1 MRFLDDHFR
10 PATIPISMNRS
21 DSLSFAIPAALAL
34 LLLGIFFR
42 VLRVEVAPEI
52 LPNFSPLM
60 ASALCGALFLPG
72 WIGLAVPVS
81 ALVLSDVVLNAHY
94 GAPIFSDQLLWTL
107 PGYLVAVA
115 LGWSLRG
122 RSGLLPVLTGTLAA
136 SVFFYLVTNTGSWLG
151 LTSYPQNFSGW
162 VQALT
167 VGLPGYPP
175 TWTFLRNSLV
185 GDLLFAALFVV
196 VERSLL
202 HRRISAVA

>member
-1 MRFLDDHFR
+1 MT
-10 PATIPISMNRS
+10 PNRIVS
-21 DSLSFAIPAALAL
+21 STSAMYVAL
-34 LLLGIFFR
+34 LLLLLGTFFR
-42 VLRVEVAPEI
+42 VIRVEVAPDV

-60 ASALCGALFLPG
+60 ASALCGALFLSG
-72 WIGLAVPVS
+72 WIGLAVPVA
-81 ALVLSDVVLNAHY
+81 ALVLSDVVLNTHY
-94 GAPIFSDQLLWTL
+94 GAPIISAQLLWTL

-122 RSGLLPVLTGTLAA
+122 RSGLLPVLGGTLAA

-151 LTSYPQNFSGW
+151 LTAYPQTFSGW

-175 TWTFLRNSLV
+175 TWTFFRNSLV

-196 VERSLL
+196 VERVLAQ
-202 HRRISAVA
+202 RKAPAIA

>member
-1 MRFLDDHFR
+1 MKSEQYFDLFR
-10 PATIPISMNRS
+10 NHAA
-21 DSLSFAIPAALAL
+21 AIML
-34 LLLGIFFR
+34 LLAGTFFR
-42 VLRVEVAPEI
+42 VIRMDLAPEV

-72 WIGLAVPVS
+72 CIGLIVPVV
-81 ALVLSDVVLNAHY
+81 ALLVSDVVLNAHY
-94 GAPIFSDQLLWTL
+94 GAPVLSAQLLWTL

-122 RSGLLPVLTGTLAA
+122 RSGLLPVLGGTLAA

-151 LTSYPQNFSGW
+151 LTAYPQTISGW

-175 TWTFLRNSLV
+175 TWTFFRNSLA
-185 GDLLFAALFVV
+185 GDLLFAALFVI
-196 VERSLL
+196 VERVLAQ
-202 HRRISAVA
+202 RKAPVIA

>member
-1 MRFLDDHFR
+1 MYV
-10 PATIPISMNRS
+10 
-21 DSLSFAIPAALAL
+21 AL
-34 LLLGIFFR
+34 LLLLLGTFFR
-42 VLRVEVAPEI
+42 MIRVEVAPDV

-72 WIGLAVPVS
+72 WIGLAVPVA
-81 ALVLSDVVLNAHY
+81 ALVLSDVVLNTHY
-94 GAPIFSDQLLWTL
+94 GAPIISAQLLWTL

-122 RSGLLPVLTGTLAA
+122 RSGLLLVLGGTLAA

-151 LTSYPQNFSGW
+151 LTAYPQTFSGW

-175 TWTFLRNSLV
+175 TWTFFRNSLV

-196 VERSLL
+196 VERVLAQ
-202 HRRISAVA
+202 RKAPAIA

>member
-1 MRFLDDHFR
+1 
-10 PATIPISMNRS
+10 MNRFHAS
-21 DSLSFAIPAALAL
+21 PALLTAFTL
-34 LLLGIFFR
+34 LLLGTFFR
-42 VLRVEVAPEI
+42 VLRVEVAPEV

-72 WIGLAVPVS
+72 WIGLAVPVV
-81 ALVLSDVVLNAHY
+81 ALLVSDLLLNLHY
-94 GAPIFSDQLLWTL
+94 GAPLLSAQLLWTL
-107 PGYLVAVA
+107 PGYIMAVA

-122 RSGLLPVLTGTLAA
+122 RTGLLPVLGGTLAA

-151 LTSYPQNFSGW
+151 LTAYPQTFAGW

-175 TWTFLRNSLV
+175 TWTFFRNSLA

-196 VERSLL
+196 VEQALAKRK
-202 HRRISAVA
+202 AVAIA

>member
-1 MRFLDDHFR
+1 MRRYL
-10 PATIPISMNRS
+10 P
-21 DSLSFAIPAALAL
+21 SLHAIPVALAL
-34 LLLGIFFR
+34 LIFGIFFR

-72 WIGLAVPVS
+72 WIGLAVPVA
-81 ALVLSDVVLNAHY
+81 ALMLSDVVLNDHY
-94 GAPIFSDQLLWTL
+94 GAPVLSAQLLWTL

-122 RSGLLPVLTGTLAA
+122 RSGLLPVLGGTLAA

-151 LTSYPQNFSGW
+151 LTAYPQTFSGW

-175 TWTFLRNSLV
+175 TWTFFRNSLA
-185 GDLLFAALFVV
+185 GDLLFAACFVV
-196 VERSLL
+196 VERVLAQ
-202 HRRISAVA
+202 RKAPVIA